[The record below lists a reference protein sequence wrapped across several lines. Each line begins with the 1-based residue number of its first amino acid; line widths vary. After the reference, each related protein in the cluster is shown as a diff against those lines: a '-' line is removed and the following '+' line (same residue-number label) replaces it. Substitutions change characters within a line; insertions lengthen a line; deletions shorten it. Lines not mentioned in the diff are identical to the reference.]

1 MIRSVAEPKNRSKQ
15 TSVLPSSPPLPTGIA
30 PGFFGPLLGRAP
42 APALDRAEVPFG
54 ANAREGFVS
63 PFGGLRQRGWR
74 STPPFFLFPQP
85 TGAPWPQTRSKPS
98 AGANRTQAW
107 VSRNDP
113 PTGLC
118 PSRAT
123 PAHANPLPGLCPRSS
138 PSDRQGFSR
147 PAKEGHKRL
156 AQGLGLWENGTAL
169 PVPAAPPCQG
179 CQRSQGR
186 FWCPSTPSHPHG
198 RVPAQ
203 PGHPRGS

>member
-1 MIRSVAEPKNRSKQ
+1 MPQRQRWAMLRCRLVRTLARASSHRLGGSGSGPGGPMPLPPKHP
-15 TSVLPSSPPLPTGIA
+15 PSSHSPWVPLGL
-30 PGFFGPLLGRAP
+30 GPK
-42 APALDRAEVPFG
+42 
-54 ANAREGFVS
+54 
-63 PFGGLRQRGWR
+63 
-74 STPPFFLFPQP
+74 
-85 TGAPWPQTRSKPS
+85 SKPS
-98 AGANRTQAW
+98 AGANGTQGW
-107 VSRNDP
+107 VSRNAP
-113 PTGLC
+113 PSGLC
-118 PSRAT
+118 PSRAA

-138 PSDRQGFSR
+138 PGDRQGFSR

-198 RVPAQ
+198 RVHAQ